1 MYQNKVQKESPK
13 EKKIQNG
20 KLLLRK
26 RKRKG
31 ERKKESPKRSCRKI
45 KGERRIKFRLLIT
58 KAHAKEMSFKV
69 LELSCEAFETLD
81 LSIPLFHTNP

>member
-1 MYQNKVQKESPK
+1 MVYKNKVQKESPK

-31 ERKKESPKRSCRKI
+31 EMKKEKKICRKI
-45 KGERRIKFRLLIT
+45 KGWRRIELGCLIT
-58 KAHAKEMSFKV
+58 KAYAKEMSFKV
-69 LELSCEAFETLD
+69 LDLSCEALGTFD
-81 LSIPLFHTNP
+81 FPFPSFHANP